1 MHQIRQEKNWL
12 LKWQRG
18 TDGNK
23 LMLLDESKQHR
34 PLRTW
39 NGRLAEVLLKHLDID
54 AGEQHISTQPLL
66 FNKSDVQRL
75 LMRITVAYHHILYC
89 LNVKQDLCHCHLAT
103 NHLNTH
109 VLLQV
114 RLSNRHLNVDE
125 LSRILQ
131 EEGVDDVSTLDACLH
146 VFQRKSLIQLIATPD
161 GQMFIDKN
169 PTPHAHVYIR
179 DKQLLLDVCEL
190 EHYCQSEGSVAE
202 LLLCEYSQ

>member
-1 MHQIRQEKNWL
+1 MHQTSQEKNWL
-12 LKWQRG
+12 LKWHCG
-18 TDGNK
+18 ADGNK

-39 NGRLAEVLLKHLDID
+39 YGRLAEVLLKHLD
-54 AGEQHISTQPLL
+54 AEMSEQQLSAQPLL

-89 LNVKQDLCHCHLAT
+89 LNIKQDLCQCHLAA

-114 RLSNRHLNVDE
+114 RLSDQHLNVDD

-131 EEGVDDVSTLDACLH
+131 EEGMDDISKLDSCLRLLK
-146 VFQRKSLIQLIATPD
+146 QKNLIQVIATPD
-161 GQMFIDKN
+161 GQVFIDKN

-179 DKQLLLDVCEL
+179 HKQLLLDVCEL
-190 EHYCQSEGSVAE
+190 EKYCQSEALSEE
-202 LLLCEYSQ
+202 LLLCEHCQ